1 MTEKTFTIFKPDAV
15 RKGVQGHMLQR
26 LLDEGFVP
34 RGLRMLQLSKAQAE
48 AFYAVHK
55 ERSFFPELVEFMTG
69 GPVVVAS
76 LERDNAVAHLRAVM
90 GPTDSTKAPKDTLR
104 GQFGT
109 DIQCNAI
116 HGSDSLENGLIESAF
131 FFCGADAVFCGA
143 DAVFAAAQGAGSTGG
158 CGCTPAFQGTPL
170 DRPPKGR

>member
-26 LLDEGFVP
+26 LLDEGFAV
-34 RGLRMLQLSKAQAE
+34 RGLKMLHLSRAQAE

-55 ERSFFPELVEFMTG
+55 ERSFFPELVEFMTS

-90 GPTDSTKAPKDTLR
+90 GPTDSTKAPGETIR

-116 HGSDSLENGLIESAF
+116 HGSDSPENAAKEIAF
-131 FFCGADAVFCGA
+131 FFPEAELVANAGAPAGTEKLAAPGA
-143 DAVFAAAQGAGSTGG
+143 TG
-158 CGCTPAFQGTPL
+158 PSHQ
-170 DRPPKGR
+170 RPPRLRER

>member
-1 MTEKTFTIFKPDAV
+1 MTERTFTIFKPDAV

-26 LLDEGFVP
+26 MLDEGFTV
-34 RGLRMLQLSKAQAE
+34 RGLKMLQLSKAQAE

-55 ERSFFPELVEFMTG
+55 ERSFFPELVEFMTS
-69 GPVVVAS
+69 GPVVVLS
-76 LERDNAVAHLRAVM
+76 LQRENAVAHLRAVM
-90 GPTDSTKAPKDTLR
+90 GPTDSTKAPKETIR

-116 HGSDSLENGLIESAF
+116 HGSDSVKNGLIETAF
-131 FFCGADAVFCGA
+131 FFSGAETVCAGP
-143 DAVFAAAQGAGSTGG
+143 AAAPVKAETAA
-158 CGCTPAFQGTPL
+158 TPAFQSNPL

>member
-1 MTEKTFTIFKPDAV
+1 MIERTFTIFKPDAL

-26 LLDEGFVP
+26 LLDEGFTL
-34 RGLRMLQLSKAQAE
+34 RGLKMLHLSKTLAE

-55 ERSFFPELVEFMTG
+55 ERSFFPELVEFMTS

-76 LERDNAVAHLRAVM
+76 LERENAVAHLRAVM
-90 GPTDSTKAPKDTLR
+90 GPTDSTKAPKETIR

-116 HGSDSLENGLIESAF
+116 HGSDSVENGLIETAF
-131 FFCGADAVFCGA
+131 FFSGAETVSAA
-143 DAVFAAAQGAGSTGG
+143 PPPAKAAAESAVA
-158 CGCTPAFQGTPL
+158 PAFQSNPL

>member
-1 MTEKTFTIFKPDAV
+1 MIERTFTIFKPDAV
-15 RKGVQGHMLQR
+15 SKGVQGHMLQR
-26 LLDEGFVP
+26 LLDEGFAV
-34 RGLRMLQLSKAQAE
+34 RGIKMLQLSRAQAE

-55 ERSFFPELVEFMTG
+55 ERSFFPELVEFMTS

-76 LERDNAVAHLRAVM
+76 LEREDAVARLRAVM
-90 GPTDSTKAPKDTLR
+90 GPTDSAKAPKETIR

-116 HGSDSLENGLIESAF
+116 HGSDSVENGLIETAF
-131 FFCGADAVFCGA
+131 FFSGAETVLASP
-143 DAVFAAAQGAGSTGG
+143 AATPAKSGSAA
-158 CGCTPAFQGTPL
+158 TPAFQSNPL

>member
-1 MTEKTFTIFKPDAV
+1 MVERTFTIFKPDAV

-26 LLDEGFVP
+26 LLDEGFAV
-34 RGLRMLQLSKAQAE
+34 RGLKMLQLSRAQAE

-55 ERSFFPELVEFMTG
+55 ERSFFPELVEFMTS
-69 GPVVVAS
+69 GPVVVVS
-76 LERDNAVAHLRAVM
+76 LERENAVAHLRAVM
-90 GPTDSTKAPKDTLR
+90 GPTDSTKAPKETIR

-116 HGSDSLENGLIESAF
+116 HGSDSVENGLIETAF
-131 FFCGADAVFCGA
+131 FFSGAET
-143 DAVFAAAQGAGSTGG
+143 VFAAPTAASVKSESAAA
-158 CGCTPAFQGTPL
+158 PAFQSNPL

>member
-1 MTEKTFTIFKPDAV
+1 MIEKTFTIFKPDAV

-26 LLDEGFVP
+26 LLDEGFAV
-34 RGLRMLQLSKAQAE
+34 RGLKMLHLSKAQAE
-48 AFYAVHK
+48 AFYAVHR
-55 ERSFFPELVEFMTG
+55 ERSFFPELVEFMTS

-90 GPTDSTKAPKDTLR
+90 GPTDSTKAPKETIR
-104 GQFGT
+104 GVFGT

-116 HGSDSLENGLIESAF
+116 HGSDSVENGLIETAF
-131 FFCGADAVFCGA
+131 FFSGSETVSSAP
-143 DAVFAAAQGAGSTGG
+143 AAATKDADSIVA
-158 CGCTPAFQGTPL
+158 PAFQTNPL